1 MECVPLQT
9 LIENAYQLFADGVSM
24 SQQTVD
30 IIGGPSWVTLD
41 RYDVSAKAENDAPFA
56 QMAGPMMRTLLEERF
71 KLMLHRESKEAPV
84 YFLTVARG
92 GPKME
97 PNKEGTCVTID
108 LDHPLIP
115 TPGQPRPKICGSQG
129 MSLKDGL
136 LTINGLGITME
147 SLASD
152 AQLARV
158 VGRQIVDKTGLKGR
172 FDIHLEFAPEVPT
185 PTTPT
190 DATVPVRR
198 SVFEAVQELG
208 LKLEP
213 GKGQIGFLMIDH
225 VERPSEN

>member
-1 MECVPLQT
+1 
-9 LIENAYQLFADGVSM
+9 
-24 SQQTVD
+24 
-30 IIGGPSWVTLD
+30 
-41 RYDVSAKAENDAPFA
+41 
-56 QMAGPMMRTLLEERF
+56 
-71 KLMLHRESKEAPV
+71 
-84 YFLTVARG
+84 
-92 GPKME
+92 
-97 PNKEGTCVTID
+97 
-108 LDHPLIP
+108 
-115 TPGQPRPKICGSQG
+115 